1 MNKLEKIIK
10 NFNFKKNNYNNLL
23 ISKLNIILNNKF
35 KLIIFY

>member
-23 ISKLNIILNNKF
+23 ISKLNIILNKKF